1 MPSVFS
7 KIVVV
12 FLKRYD
18 KISHMKMNRIIK
30 KTLFE
35 RDMTAGEL
43 CAKMGM
49 TDAQFSQSI
58 THTTVSAPKTLRRI
72 LDALQCHA
80 EVVIV
85 DDVTGER
92 YKLD

>member
-1 MPSVFS
+1 
-7 KIVVV
+7 
-12 FLKRYD
+12 
-18 KISHMKMNRIIK
+18 MKMNRIIK

-35 RDMTAGEL
+35 RDLTAGEL

-80 EVVIV
+80 EVTIV
-85 DDVTGER
+85 DDLTGER
-92 YKLD
+92 YELD

>member
-1 MPSVFS
+1 
-7 KIVVV
+7 
-12 FLKRYD
+12 
-18 KISHMKMNRIIK
+18 MKMNRIIK

-35 RDMTAGEL
+35 RDLTAGKL

-49 TDAQFSQSI
+49 TDAQFSHSI
-58 THTTVSAPKTLRRI
+58 TRTTVSAPKTLRRI

-92 YKLD
+92 YELD

>member
-1 MPSVFS
+1 MLLF
-7 KIVVV
+7 
-12 FLKRYD
+12 FLKKHD
-18 KISHMKMNRIIK
+18 KILRMKMNRIVK
-30 KTLFE
+30 KMLFE
-35 RDMTAGEL
+35 RDLTAGEL

-80 EVVIV
+80 EVTIV

-92 YKLD
+92 YELD